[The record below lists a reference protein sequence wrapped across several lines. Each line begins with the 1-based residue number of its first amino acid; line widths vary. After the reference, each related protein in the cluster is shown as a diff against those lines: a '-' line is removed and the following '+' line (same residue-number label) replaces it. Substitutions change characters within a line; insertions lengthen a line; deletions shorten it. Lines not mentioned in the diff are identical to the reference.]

1 MFMHHILV
9 DKHIFR
15 KAAYFFVG
23 HHDAVSSSQGFET
36 LGHHDAV
43 SSSQGFETLCAWQV
57 NGQGGMDRLKI

>member
-36 LGHHDAV
+36 LY
-43 SSSQGFETLCAWQV
+43 AWQV
-57 NGQGGMDRLKI
+57 NGQGGMDLSG

>member
-9 DKHIFR
+9 DNHIFR

-23 HHDAVSSSQGFET
+23 HHDAVSN
-36 LGHHDAV
+36 
-43 SSSQGFETLCAWQV
+43 SQGFETLCAWQV